1 MRNSNVK
8 RADRTIS
15 GGDERKIPRVMR
27 RKRSIDDNKKKRK
40 WGKNNVVGTELN
52 CSP

>member
-27 RKRSIDDNKKKRK
+27 RKRSIDDNKKKGNGEK
-40 WGKNNVVGTELN
+40 K
-52 CSP
+52 